1 MKEAIYS
8 KSKKRRIRRLLWK
21 KIVVI
26 FLIIGIVQAIKFQ
39 SYYLI
44 AFAGVILGIGF
55 NIGVKKPK
63 PKMMLETAMSLSK
76 KGNICCIILFVIML
90 VITIIGSFV
99 SFVFAIYTF
108 LLASILGAYFEGIR
122 LRYF

>member
-8 KSKKRRIRRLLWK
+8 KSRKRRMRRLLWK
-21 KIVVI
+21 KIVAI

-39 SYYLI
+39 SYYLLAI
-44 AFAGVILGIGF
+44 AGAILGIGF
-55 NIGVKKPK
+55 NIGVKNPK
-63 PKMMLETAMSLSK
+63 PKKMLKIAMSLSK
-76 KGNICCIILFVIML
+76 KDNICCIILFGLML
-90 VITIIGSFV
+90 VITIIASFM
-99 SFVFAIYTF
+99 SIIFAIDTF